1 MTTGNEDLETQL
13 LKLKLHY
20 LAKNLADFVS
30 RTTKKRLGPQEIVEE
45 VARLELEEAKR
56 RGIQS
61 RLQSAALGRYR
72 PMSDFD
78 WAWPKRI
85 NREAIERLFT
95 LAFLDEPA
103 NVILV
108 GPAGVGKTM
117 IAKNLGYQAALA
129 GHGVLFEDASK
140 MLTDLGQQDSP
151 RALEQRLR
159 RYIRPRLLVLDE
171 VGYLSYST
179 RAADLMFQVVS
190 RRYEQGATILSTNVP
205 FKDWGTIFPGAACA
219 SVMIDRLTHH
229 AEIQLIEGDSYR
241 KKESTERTT
250 RRKTKKSE
258 DQTDGK

>member
-1 MTTGNEDLETQL
+1 MTTGNDDLEMRL
-13 LKLKLHY
+13 LRLKLYY

-30 RTTKKRLGPQEIVEE
+30 RTTKRRLGPQEIVEE
-45 VARLELEEAKR
+45 VVRLELEEAKR

-61 RLQSAALGRYR
+61 RLQTASLGRYR

-117 IAKNLGYQAALA
+117 IAKNLGYQAALV
-129 GHGVLFEDASK
+129 GHSVLFEDASK

-151 RALEQRLR
+151 RALEQRMR

-190 RRYEQGATILSTNVP
+190 RRYEQGATILTTNVP
-205 FKDWGTIFPGAACA
+205 FKDWGAIFPGAACA

-241 KKESTERTT
+241 KKESTERTA
-250 RRKTKKSE
+250 RRKPKKNE
-258 DQTDGK
+258 EQPNDK